1 MTPSSAT
8 SERSDAPPGNSEGW
22 TLPAVT
28 RERLWPTGVLF
39 SLLALAATI
48 SNEPGRYVGDNRF
61 EQYWGPLGRLLR
73 ETSLWDGTRGLGRVG
88 EEWWPASYPI
98 AVLRG
103 LGLSAPLSE
112 HVWHAA
118 VLVVAGLGMVA
129 LLRVFLG
136 RVGPAAV
143 LAGLL
148 YAFNPFTATFLL
160 PSVLFWNY
168 AIAPWVLIMFLRGVD
183 SPRPWRWAAGFAL
196 LLFSAGNADTPGT
209 FFAVLWIVPAAV
221 WVVYVD
227 RRATWRQVGAWLL
240 KAAVLSLLTCAA
252 AIAKTMLGSDPLA
265 QRLQFTELPERVNE
279 TSSWAE
285 SWRGLGF
292 WLSYFSDAS
301 GAERLPGGTY
311 YYETALGV
319 VITFVAPVTAAVVL
333 WKSRWRARALFG
345 GIALLSLVW
354 MVGSYPPDDPAP
366 SGWLLLRAY
375 DAVPGLASLRNTYK
389 AGSGLLMGV
398 AALVGVGVA
407 IATPRL
413 ERRGPAWRAL
423 PGAVAVLVVVAAS
436 LPFWNGGLYPER
448 ATFAEVPGY
457 WEDALAHL
465 DGRAGSGRVLVL
477 PGTTKTTYRWGEPG
491 DDIFDTSLRR
501 HPNVIANAFPL
512 SGPEA
517 ADLVDAL
524 EARIAEGTLGPGE
537 LAPVL
542 HALGVDRVVI
552 RNDLDWEA
560 SQVVRPAELD
570 LVRDDE
576 ALRLDRTFGEP
587 GASVTDESDTSFTAN
602 RERNLPPVEV
612 YVVEGAPDTE
622 VPPGLARADV
632 APLVLSGDGGGWL
645 LAAQE
650 GLLDDGRPVAYSGD
664 QSPTELAR
672 ALESGSPLVVTDTN
686 RRRLTRIRGA
696 VPTQSHTLSEG
707 QDLDQPAQDLFG
719 TEGSQSV
726 AEFRDATAIEA
737 SSSGTRIT
745 GFQPWLRPANAFDG
759 NYTTSW
765 LTGGLE
771 DPVGAYLRVDFRQ
784 PETIDRLSLLPF
796 LPSDAGRR
804 VTDVSLH
811 FSDGEPVDVQLEE
824 GGTTEVSLPARTTD
838 FLELRIE
845 DVSRAG
851 TAAVG
856 FREIAL
862 PGIDLTEVI
871 AAPDDVVLAAEA
883 EPELQAALATAPLR
897 FLFDRVQGT
906 GPQDEELVIRRSLRL
921 AAPRSVALAGH
932 LQLDIATTDLE
943 LDRFLSGFREDG
955 VSAYGST
962 RARGDLENRGLHAV
976 DGDPATAWAVPPRAG
991 EELTVRFPTQPVSRV
1006 RVTSAADA
1014 DSTPVDEVRILVG
1027 GREEALELS
1036 SEPGCDETQTACDR
1050 IGTLEVPAASVD
1062 KVVVRLAGVEAA
1074 GADAGRPARISEVAI
1089 SDGTGDAVRIDA
1101 PEPDA
1106 CNDTSVTVDAR
1117 PVAVRL
1123 ADGDLDR
1130 ALAGERVPFTG
1141 CEDLPLAAGRHTVGT
1156 ADAIVD
1162 DLSLASGRVDEVTP
1176 SPAPAVEVLERSA
1189 GHLRLRVDSEGDAL
1203 VSTGQSFDE
1212 GWRATV
1218 DGEDLGP
1225 PRAVGT
1231 LTTWSL
1237 PAGTHVVDLTY
1248 APERTFRG
1256 ALLATVVGLAL
1267 CAAIV
1272 LRPVLRARP
1281 RPVSPA
1287 DASRRPSPTTPT

>member
-1 MTPSSAT
+1 MTPPTAT
-8 SERSDAPPGNSEGW
+8 DGRPDAPEPSPAGW

-28 RERLWPTGVLF
+28 SERLWPTGLLF
-39 SLLALAATI
+39 SALALAATFT
-48 SNEPGRYVGDNRF
+48 NAPGQYVGDNRF

-73 ETSLWDGTRGLGRVG
+73 ETALWDGTRGVGRVG

-103 LGLSAPLSE
+103 LGLSPPLSE

-143 LAGLL
+143 LAGLI
-148 YAFNPFTATFLL
+148 YTFNPFTATFLL

-168 AIAPWVLIMFLRGVD
+168 AIAPWVLVMFLRGVD

-196 LLFSAGNADTPGT
+196 LMFTAGNADTPGT

-221 WVVYVD
+221 WVVHVD
-227 RRATWRQVGAWLL
+227 RRATWRQVGAWLV
-240 KAAVLSLLTCAA
+240 KAGLLSLLTCAA
-252 AIAKTMLGSDPLA
+252 AIAKTLLGSDPLA

-292 WLSYFSDAS
+292 WLSYFSDAA

-311 YYETALGV
+311 YYETALGILV
-319 VITFVAPVTAAVVL
+319 TFVAPVTAAVVL
-333 WKSRWRARALFG
+333 WRSRWRARALFG
-345 GIALLSLVW
+345 GMALLSLVW

-398 AALVGVGVA
+398 AALVAVGVA

-413 ERRGPAWRAL
+413 ERRGPGWRVV

-436 LPFWNGGLYPER
+436 LPFWNGGLYPDR
-448 ATFAEVPGY
+448 ATFSAVPDY
-457 WEDALAHL
+457 WEDALGHL
-465 DGRAGSGRVLVL
+465 DDRAGSGRVLVL

-491 DDIFDTSLRR
+491 DDIFDTYLRR
-501 HPNVIANAFPL
+501 HPNLVANAFPL
-512 SGPEA
+512 SGVEA
-517 ADLVDAL
+517 ANLVDAL

-537 LAPVL
+537 LTPIL
-542 HALGVDRVVI
+542 RALGVDRVVI
-552 RNDLDWEA
+552 RNDLDWSA
-560 SQVVRPAELD
+560 SQVVRPADLD
-570 LVRDDE
+570 LVRRD
-576 ALRLDRTFGEP
+576 AGLRLDRTFGEP
-587 GASVTDESDTSFTAN
+587 GSFVTAEADNSFLAA

-612 YVVEGAPDTE
+612 YAVEGAADTDT
-622 VPPGLARADV
+622 PPGLAQADV

-645 LAAQE
+645 LAAQD
-650 GLLDDGRPVAYSGD
+650 GLLDDERPVVYSGD
-664 QSPTELAR
+664 LTPTALAA
-672 ALESGSPLVVTDTN
+672 ALESGSPLLVTDTN

-696 VPTQSHTLSEG
+696 VPTRSHTLSEG

-726 AEFRDATAIEA
+726 AEFRDAIAIDA
-737 SSSGTRIT
+737 SSSGTRII
-745 GFQPWLRPANAFDG
+745 GFQPWLRPSNAFDG
-759 NYTTSW
+759 NFKTSW

-804 VTDVSLH
+804 VTEVSLH
-811 FSDGEPVDVQLEE
+811 FSTGAPVDVPLDDS
-824 GGTTEVSLPARTTD
+824 GTTEVRLPARTTD
-838 FLELRIE
+838 FLELRVE

-871 AAPDDVVLAAEA
+871 AAPDDVVRAAES
-883 EPELQAALATAPLR
+883 EPSLQAALATAPLR
-897 FLFDRVQGT
+897 FSFDRIEGS
-906 GPQDEELVIRRSLRL
+906 GAQDEELVIRRSFRL
-921 AAPRSVALAGH
+921 AAPRSATVAGH
-932 LQLDIATTDLE
+932 LELDIATTDLE
-943 LDRFLSGFREDG
+943 LDRFLSGFRGDD

-962 RARGDLENRGLHAV
+962 RARGALENRGLHAI
-976 DGDPATAWAVPPRAG
+976 DGDPSTAWAAPPRAG
-991 EELTVRFPTQPVSRV
+991 EALTVRFPSQPVRRV
-1006 RVTSAADA
+1006 QVTSPADA
-1014 DSTPVDEVRILVG
+1014 ESTPVDQVEVVIG
-1027 GREEALELS
+1027 GREEVLELS
-1036 SEPGCDETQTACDR
+1036 VDPGCDETRSACDR
-1050 IGTLEVPAASVD
+1050 VGTLALPAMSAD
-1062 KVVVRLAGVEAA
+1062 QVVVRLAGIEAA
-1074 GADAGRPARISEVAI
+1074 EAAAGRPARISEVEI
-1089 SDGTGDAVRIDA
+1089 SDGDGDPVRVETPA
-1101 PEPDA
+1101 SDA
-1106 CNDTSVTVDAR
+1106 CSDTSLTLDAQ
-1117 PVAVRL
+1117 PTSIRL
-1123 ADGDLDR
+1123 AAGDLDR

-1141 CEDLPLAAGRHTVGT
+1141 CEPVALGEGRHRVDT
-1156 ADAIVD
+1156 ADPIIG
-1162 DLSLASGRVDEVTP
+1162 DLSLASGALTEVP
-1176 SPAPAVEVLERSA
+1176 EAAEPAVEVLERSA
-1189 GHLRLRVDSEGDAL
+1189 GHVRLRVTSEGDAL
-1203 VSTGQSFDE
+1203 VSTGQSFDA
-1212 GWRATV
+1212 GWRATA
-1218 DGEDLGP
+1218 DGEDLGA
-1225 PRAVGT
+1225 PRPVGT

-1256 ALLATVVGLAL
+1256 ALLATLAGLAL
-1267 CAAIV
+1267 CAAIL

-1281 RPVSPA
+1281 SRSPSPA
-1287 DASRRPSPTTPT
+1287 DALRTDPT

>member
-1 MTPSSAT
+1 MTPPT
-8 SERSDAPPGNSEGW
+8 DTDERPDAPALPSGGW
-22 TLPAVT
+22 TLPAVA
-28 RERLWPTGVLF
+28 RERLWPTGLLLSV
-39 SLLALAATI
+39 LALAATFT
-48 SNEPGRYVGDNRF
+48 NEPGRYVGDNRF

-73 ETSLWDGTRGLGRVG
+73 ETALWDGTRGVGRVG

-168 AIAPWVLIMFLRGVD
+168 AIAPWVLVLFLRGVG

-196 LLFSAGNADTPGT
+196 LLFTAGNADTPGT

-221 WVVYVD
+221 WVVHVD
-227 RRATWRQVGAWLL
+227 RRATWRQVGAWLT
-240 KAAVLSLLTCAA
+240 KAALLSLLTCAA

-319 VITFVAPVTAAVVL
+319 LITFVAPVTAAVVL
-333 WKSRWRARALFG
+333 WKSRWRARSLFG

-398 AALVGVGVA
+398 AALVAVGVA

-413 ERRGPAWRAL
+413 ERRGPGWRAL

-436 LPFWNGGLYPER
+436 LPFWNGGLYPDR
-448 ATFAEVPGY
+448 ATFSEVPGY
-457 WEDALAHL
+457 WEDALSHL
-465 DGRAGSGRVLVL
+465 DDRPGSGRVLVL

-491 DDIFDTSLRR
+491 DDIFDTYLRR
-501 HPNVIANAFPL
+501 HPNVVSNAFPL

-537 LAPVL
+537 LTPVL
-542 HALGVDRVVI
+542 QALGVDRVVI
-552 RNDLDWEA
+552 RNDLDWEE
-560 SQVVRPAELD
+560 SQVVRPADLD
-570 LVRDDE
+570 IVRDDDG
-576 ALRLDRTFGEP
+576 LRLDRTFGEP
-587 GASVTDESDTSFTAN
+587 GESVTDESDTSFTAGG
-602 RERNLPPVEV
+602 ERNLPPVEV
-612 YVVEGAPDTE
+612 YAVEDAADTDA
-622 VPPGLARADV
+622 PPGLVRSDV
-632 APLVLSGDGGGWL
+632 APMVLSGDGAGWL
-645 LAAQE
+645 HAAQE
-650 GLLDDGRPVAYSGD
+650 GLLGDDRPVVYSGD
-664 QSPTELAR
+664 LDPAQLAS

-707 QDLDQPAQDLFG
+707 QDLYQPAQDLFG

-796 LPSDAGRR
+796 LPTDAGRR

-811 FSDGEPVDVQLEE
+811 FSTGEPVDVHLEE
-824 GGTTEVSLPARTTD
+824 DGTTEVAIPARTTD

-871 AAPDDVVLAAEA
+871 AVPDDVVRAAEA
-883 EPELQAALATAPLR
+883 DPAVQAALTTAPLR
-897 FLFDRVQGT
+897 FLFDRIQGT
-906 GPQDEELVIRRSLRL
+906 GAQDEELVIRRSLRL
-921 AAPRSVALAGH
+921 AAPRSMTVAGH

-943 LDRFLSGFREDG
+943 LDRFLSGFRGDG
-955 VSAYGST
+955 ISAFGST
-962 RARGDLENRGLHAV
+962 RAQGALENRGLNAI
-976 DGDPATAWAVPPRAG
+976 DGDPSTSWAAPPRAG
-991 EELTVRFPTQPVSRV
+991 EELTVRFPSQPVGRV
-1006 RVTSAADA
+1006 QVTSAADA
-1014 DSTPVDEVRILVG
+1014 DSTPVDEVQVLIG
-1027 GREEALELS
+1027 GREETLELS
-1036 SEPGCDETQTACDR
+1036 SEPGCDETRTVCDR
-1050 IGTLEVPAASVD
+1050 TGTIEVPAASVD
-1062 KVVVRLAGVEAA
+1062 KVVVRLAGVEAT
-1074 GADAGRPARISEVAI
+1074 GADAGRPARLREVVI
-1089 SDGTGDAVRIDA
+1089 SDGSGDAVRIDA
-1101 PEPDA
+1101 SSPEA
-1106 CNDTSVTVDAR
+1106 CGDTSVAVDAR
-1117 PVAVRL
+1117 PIAIRL
-1123 ADGDLDR
+1123 ADGDIDR

-1141 CEDLPLAAGRHTVGT
+1141 CQDVALAAGPHTLAT
-1156 ADAIVD
+1156 TDAIID
-1162 DLSLASGRVDEVTP
+1162 DLTLASGTVDEVTAP
-1176 SPAPAVEVLERSA
+1176 SPPSVEVLERGA
-1189 GHLRLRVDSEGDAL
+1189 GHLRLRVSSEGDAL

-1212 GWRATV
+1212 GWRATA
-1218 DGEDLGP
+1218 DGEDLGA
-1225 PRAVGT
+1225 PRPVGT

-1237 PAGTHVVDLTY
+1237 PAGSHVVDLTY

-1256 ALLATVVGLAL
+1256 ALLATVVGLVL
-1267 CAAIV
+1267 CAGIL

-1281 RPVSPA
+1281 RQA
-1287 DASRRPSPTTPT
+1287 TPTPPT